1 MKRVTR
7 AVGGPAIVQIA
18 VGREACFPCVLLFRA
33 SLPLWSPD
41 LKGSQPRWVV
51 GLLHGPLAAP
61 PLVGF
66 TGSLVLAL
74 WSSDGTTDWS
84 AACAHTTR
92 MPPRRP
98 RCRAVKG
105 ARERGTLVSAERVE
119 APARP
124 SGQVAPPGRAGGRR
138 QVLKQL
144 PRYVSQPFPTPWTIL
159 TTPPIDSQE
168 SLCRRRIKIKDLFEK
183 KMIGAGALK
192 PAPKT
197 WNMEHATRRS
207 TGCPTRGSCARRVG
221 SGGLGRCY
229 ECVCYSKTVQH
240 DVLQVMRRETRFS

>member
-1 MKRVTR
+1 MSAPGT
-7 AVGGPAIVQIA
+7 GGSVQNQ
-18 VGREACFPCVLLFRA
+18 VLRPGRT
-33 SLPLWSPD
+33 
-41 LKGSQPRWVV
+41 
-51 GLLHGPLAAP
+51 GPITHDSRGNEGPSRSRCGRRTAP
-61 PLVGF
+61 
-66 TGSLVLAL
+66 
-74 WSSDGTTDWS
+74 TDWS
-84 AACAHTTR
+84 AACARTTR

-168 SLCRRRIKIKDLFEK
+168 SLCRR
-183 KMIGAGALK
+183 
-192 PAPKT
+192 PAF
-197 WNMEHATRRS
+197 S
-207 TGCPTRGSCARRVG
+207 I
-221 SGGLGRCY
+221 
-229 ECVCYSKTVQH
+229 
-240 DVLQVMRRETRFS
+240 RREAHGTLHWRGELWLQAELVAYALLMMLVQLERVSASSGRAGGAERRTSSRWPR